1 MKRFVYSL
9 LVFGSVAAQADIT
22 TDDKILTQIENSD
35 DFDEPEKLELHE
47 LDEDIDN
54 DAVEER

>member
-1 MKRFVYSL
+1 
-9 LVFGSVAAQADIT
+9 VFGSVAAQADIT